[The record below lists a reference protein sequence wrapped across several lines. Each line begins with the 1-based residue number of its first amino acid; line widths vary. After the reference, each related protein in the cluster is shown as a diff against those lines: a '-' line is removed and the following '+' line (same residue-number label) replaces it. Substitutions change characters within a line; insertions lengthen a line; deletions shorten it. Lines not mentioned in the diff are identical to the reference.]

1 MKLYL
6 VHKLESAKYYG
17 IVDGTAEIWAAESPE
32 QVWDMKYP
40 DRAGDWLPDFEPKIE
55 DYGGEPT
62 KEFNIAYRKWEC
74 KKDKLKRE
82 YLEIKKAEIESY
94 KELPHMTTD
103 VVEPQ
108 MVFSENFLKYEW

>member
-17 IVDGTAEIWAAESPE
+17 IVYGTTEIWAAESPE
-32 QVWDMKYP
+32 QIWDMKYP
-40 DRAGDWLPDFEPKIE
+40 NRAGYWLPDFEPKIKN
-55 DYGGEPT
+55 YGGEPT
-62 KEFNIAYRKWEC
+62 KAFNKAHLKWEH
-74 KKDKLKRE
+74 KKDELKRE

-108 MVFSENFLKYEW
+108 LLFSEKFLKYE

>member
-6 VHKLESAKYYG
+6 VHELESAKYYG
-17 IVDGTAEIWAAESPE
+17 IVDGTTEIWAAESPE
-32 QVWDMKYP
+32 QVWDMKHP
-40 DRAGDWLPDFEPKIE
+40 HMAGDWPDFEPKIE

-62 KEFNIAYRKWEC
+62 KAFNKAHREWER
-74 KKDKLKRE
+74 KKDEYKRE

-103 VVEPQ
+103 VIEPQ
-108 MVFSENFLKYEW
+108 LLFSENFLKYEW